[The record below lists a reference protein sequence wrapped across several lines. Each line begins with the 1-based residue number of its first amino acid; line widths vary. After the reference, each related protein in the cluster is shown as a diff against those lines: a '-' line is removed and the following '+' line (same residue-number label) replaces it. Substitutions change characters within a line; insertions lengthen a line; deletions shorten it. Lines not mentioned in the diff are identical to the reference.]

1 MNSDETTQNT
11 SDSLN
16 ADSPQYDRGIVPA
29 ETAARKEREGES
41 FGSTR
46 EGQDPE
52 SIDTTAGV
60 TTDKEGLTN
69 IYPVEPEMY
78 VEEPGDLKQE
88 EEAAAAERAQEL
100 EDISH
105 DDETGKLTDEGDSR
119 GRGPGVV

>member
-1 MNSDETTQNT
+1 MNSEDTASNT
-11 SDSLN
+11 ADDLNSDL
-16 ADSPQYDRGIVPA
+16 PQYDRGIVPA
-29 ETAARKEREGES
+29 ETAARKEREGAS

-78 VEEPGDLKQE
+78 VEQPGDLQQE
-88 EEAAAAERAQEL
+88 EEASAAEHAQER

-105 DDETGKLTDEGDSR
+105 DDETGKLTEEGDTR
-119 GRGPGVV
+119 GKGPGLM